1 MTTIRINRETLE
13 IQIDGHA
20 GGGPKGQDLICCAVS
35 TLTETLSIYLEIMLQ
50 KGLLADLKE
59 EIESGH
65 VYLYPQP
72 YGWSKEQTTT
82 AIDVIRNGYIALAE
96 QYSDKIRY
104 EEE

>member
-1 MTTIRINRETLE
+1 MITIRINRETME
-13 IQIDGHA
+13 IQVDGHA
-20 GGGPKGQDLICCAVS
+20 GGGPRGQDLICCAVS
-35 TLTETLSIYLEIMLQ
+35 TLTETLSINLEIMLQ

-65 VYLYPQP
+65 VYIYPQP
-72 YGWSKEQTTT
+72 YGWSMGQT
-82 AIDVIRNGYIALAE
+82 AAVIDVIRIGYKALAE